1 MHPLLQSGDARLLQT
16 PGCKVLHPDINAVSM
31 PYPIPVINCRF
42 LSIAIWGPVS
52 LLEQLNPA

>member
-1 MHPLLQSGDARLLQT
+1 MLGVCTWPLQT
-16 PGCKVLHPDINAVSM
+16 PGCRVLHPDVNAVSV
-31 PYPIPVINCRF
+31 PYVIPVINCRS